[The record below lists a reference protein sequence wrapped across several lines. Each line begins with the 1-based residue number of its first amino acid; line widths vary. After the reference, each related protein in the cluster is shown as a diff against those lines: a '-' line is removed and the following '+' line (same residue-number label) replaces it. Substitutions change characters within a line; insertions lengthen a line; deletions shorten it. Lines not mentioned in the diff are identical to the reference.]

1 MTLYWVRN
9 ITSNNPI
16 ALRYKSHHTNV
27 NEAAREIFNGRHKA
41 YFSTQTKKHD
51 PKNDVL
57 LFAEEEIVLRGFH
70 HDELQ
75 EESEE

>member
-9 ITSNNPI
+9 TTSNNPTV
-16 ALRYKSHHTNV
+16 LKYVGHHTSV
-27 NEAAREIFNGRHKA
+27 NKAAREIFNGRHRG
-41 YFSTQTKKHD
+41 YFRNETKKHD
-51 PKNDVL
+51 PKSDVL
-57 LFAEEEIVLRGFH
+57 LFGDAEILLRGFH